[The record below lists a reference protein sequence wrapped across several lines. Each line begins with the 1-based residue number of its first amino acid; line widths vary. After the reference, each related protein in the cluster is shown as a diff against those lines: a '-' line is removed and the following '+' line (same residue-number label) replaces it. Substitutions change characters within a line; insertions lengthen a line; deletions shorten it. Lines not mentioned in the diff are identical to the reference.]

1 MPGEPNDGEGPVNAG
16 ESPVEPVA
24 GRRARAPARGS
35 GVIRKA
41 NVVPGEIM
49 TRSEV
54 ALLLRCS
61 EPRVV
66 ALIEREAL
74 PAFRLGKLWRFRRS
88 EVLAWCERRENGSR
102 TA

>member
-1 MPGEPNDGEGPVNAG
+1 MAG
-16 ESPVEPVA
+16 EQNDDLGPEKAEKSASEPA
-24 GRRARAPARGS
+24 ERARPVGRGS

-41 NVVPGEIM
+41 NAVQGEIM

-54 ALLLRCS
+54 ALMLRCS
-61 EPRVV
+61 EPHVV
-66 ALIEREAL
+66 ALIEREHL

>member
-1 MPGEPNDGEGPVNAG
+1 MAGEQKDAEGPEKA
-16 ESPVEPVA
+16 EETPSEPVA
-24 GRRARAPARGS
+24 ERRPRGPGRGS

-61 EPRVV
+61 EPHVV
-66 ALIEREAL
+66 ALIEREHL

>member
-1 MPGEPNDGEGPVNAG
+1 MAGEQKDAEGPEKA
-16 ESPVEPVA
+16 EETPIAPA
-24 GRRARAPARGS
+24 ADRHARAPGRGS

-41 NVVPGEIM
+41 NAVPGDIM

-61 EPRVV
+61 EPHVV
-66 ALIEREAL
+66 ALIEREHL
-74 PAFRLGKLWRFRRS
+74 PAFRLGKLWRFRRT

>member
-1 MPGEPNDGEGPVNAG
+1 MAGEQNDGEVPENAG
-16 ESPVEPVA
+16 ESPIEPV
-24 GRRARAPARGS
+24 GERRARAPGRGS

-41 NVVPGEIM
+41 NAVQGEIM

-61 EPRVV
+61 EPHVV

>member
-1 MPGEPNDGEGPVNAG
+1 MAGEQNDAEGPEKAE
-16 ESPVEPVA
+16 ESPTEAVGE
-24 GRRARAPARGS
+24 RRARAPGRGS

-41 NVVPGEIM
+41 NAVPGDIM

-61 EPRVV
+61 EPHVV
-66 ALIEREAL
+66 ALIEREHL